1 MDWEQLSKKIN
12 PPPGM
17 TSPRQI
23 RLFRLSQVLDGTQ
36 YNCLDYPFSQE
47 STSTRGDMDGYISLD
62 KRRPSVRTNLCAT
75 VVDESVALLFA
86 ESHWPSIQ
94 APDETLVKRMNTLAT
109 QMGLQQI
116 MSDAATRGSV
126 GSVAVLMESLDQRLT
141 LSVLE
146 TAYLTPVWS
155 ATTRE
160 LESVTQDMPYDAD
173 SLRAM
178 GYEIPK
184 ETGSLTYYILRREWT
199 SSHDKIYK
207 PRAVTAASTEPYQED
222 ISRTVEHSLGFV
234 PIVWMRNLTR
244 NKSTPDGLCTF
255 EKAIST
261 VIEGDYLLSQGGRA
275 LRYQSDPLLV
285 LKDDAANPESG
296 AGAHQGGA
304 SNALLLST
312 SGDAKLLEMNGAG
325 AAAISNHVRELRA
338 IVLEQLHGNKAHADK
353 IAASQSG
360 RAMEMMAQSLIWLAD
375 RLRLSYGP
383 DGILAIMTMACRFS
397 QTVKGK
403 ERGIY
408 IGSEL
413 VADIEPVGLTLH
425 WPPWFPQTGRELM
438 ELAQALTTAVAA
450 GVMSRATAVVIFA
463 NAAGADPNLEW
474 EAVENWVASDGTTA
488 PPVASRSA
496 ANTGIKV
503 TRAVTA

>member
-1 MDWEQLSKKIN
+1 MDWEQLSAKIN
-12 PPPGM
+12 VPPGM
-17 TSPRQI
+17 TSERQK
-23 RLFRLSQVLDGTQ
+23 RLYKLSRVLDGMM
-36 YNCLDYPFSQE
+36 YECLTYPFSQE
-47 STSTRGDMDGYISLD
+47 STSGAGDLDGYIALD

-94 APDETLVKRMNTLAT
+94 APDKTLVKHMNTLAT

-126 GSVAVLMESLDQRLT
+126 GSVAVLMEAIDQKLS

-146 TAYLTPVWS
+146 SAYLTPTWD
-155 ATTRE
+155 AATRE
-160 LESVTQDMPYDAD
+160 LTLVRQDMPYSAE
-173 SLRAM
+173 SLRAQ
-178 GYEIPK
+178 GYLIPAADG
-184 ETGSLTYYILRREWT
+184 EQTFYILRREWT
-199 SSHDKIYK
+199 ATEDRIYL
-207 PRAVTAASTEPYQED
+207 PRKTSEDSAAPYAVDPA
-222 ISRTVEHSLGFV
+222 RTVKHDLGFV

-244 NKSTPDGLCTF
+244 SQTTPDGICTF

-261 VIEGDYLLSQGGRA
+261 VIEADYLLSQGGRA

-285 LKDDAANPESG
+285 LKDDAANPDSG
-296 AGAHQGGA
+296 AGAHKGGA
-304 SNALLLST
+304 ANALLLST
-312 SGDAKLLEMNGAG
+312 TGDAKLLEMNGAG
-325 AAAISNHVRELRA
+325 AAAIANHVRELRA

-360 RAMEMMAQSLIWLAD
+360 RAMEMMAQSLIWLSD

-383 DGILAIMTMACRFS
+383 DGILAIMGMACKFS
-397 QTVKGK
+397 QKVHGT

-408 IGSEL
+408 IGGKL
-413 VADIEPVGLTLH
+413 VADLEGEGLTLH

-450 GVMSRATAVVIFA
+450 GVMSRHTATVIFA
-463 NAAGADPNLEW
+463 NASGADPNLEW
-474 EAVENWVASDGTTA
+474 EAVEDWAAGDGATA

-496 ANTGIKV
+496 ANAGIQI
-503 TRAVTA
+503 TRSVTA

>member
-1 MDWEQLSKKIN
+1 MDWEQLSTKIN
-12 PPPGM
+12 TPPGM
-17 TSPRQI
+17 TSKRQK
-23 RLFRLSQVLDGTQ
+23 RLYKLAQVLDGTM
-36 YNCLDYPFSQE
+36 YDCLQYPFSQE
-47 STSTRGDMDGYISLD
+47 STGSGMDGYIALD

-94 APDETLVKRMNTLAT
+94 ATDETLVKHMNLLAT
-109 QMGLQQI
+109 QMGLQQV

-126 GSVAVLMESLDQRLT
+126 GSVAVLMEAINQHLR

-146 TAYLTPVWS
+146 SAYLTPVWD
-155 ATTRE
+155 AGTRE
-160 LESVTQDMPYDAD
+160 LVSVRQDMPCTAETLLD
-173 SLRAM
+173 M
-178 GYEIPK
+178 GYTLPP
-184 ETGSLTYYILRREWT
+184 ETGSQTYFILRREWT
-199 SSHDKIYK
+199 TTEDKAYL
-207 PRAVTAASTEPYQED
+207 PRSTTANADVAYIPD
-222 ISRTVEHSLGFV
+222 PVRTVRHDLGFV

-244 NKSTPDGLCTF
+244 NQSSPDGICTF

-285 LKDDAANPESG
+285 LKDDAANPDSG

-304 SNALLLST
+304 ANALLLST

-325 AAAISNHVRELRA
+325 AAAISNHVRDLRA

-360 RAMEMMAQSLIWLAD
+360 RAMEMMAQSLIWLSD
-375 RLRLSYGP
+375 RLRLSYGA
-383 DGILAIMTMACRFS
+383 DGILPIMAMACKFS
-397 QTVKGK
+397 QKVRGS
-403 ERGIY
+403 EPGIY
-408 IGSEL
+408 IGPDL
-413 VADIEPVGLTLH
+413 VTNLEGTGLTLH

-450 GVMSRATAVVIFA
+450 GVLSRRTAAVTFA
-463 NAAGADPNLEW
+463 NAIGADPNLEW
-474 EAVENWVASDGTTA
+474 EAVKDWVASGGTTA
-488 PPVASRSA
+488 LPGASRTA
-496 ANTGIKV
+496 ANAGIAV
-503 TRAVTA
+503 TREVTA